1 MGVRDTAQSER
12 SGPPPGEKRYRN
24 KNSGKLFCD
33 ADGNGKDEAIA
44 VAIIST
50 NTNLV
55 AGHWLFC
62 NDVADYPKGGVGEE
76 QAL

>member
-24 KNSGKLFCD
+24 KNSGTLFCD

-55 AGHWLFC
+55 AGDLLFC
-62 NDVADYPKGGVGEE
+62 NNGGDYQKGGAGEE